1 MKTIDLNQQEQEM
14 LVKVLERYLG
24 DLDHEISHTDHGDFK
39 QILRQRQVTVAGI
52 LHKLPGL
59 LEHAGA
65 A

>member
-1 MKTIDLNQQEQEM
+1 MKTIDLSQQEQEM
-14 LVKVLERYLG
+14 LVKVLEHYLV

-39 QILRQRQVTVAGI
+39 QLLRQRQVVIAGI
-52 LHKLPGL
+52 LHKLPAL